1 MSEQT
6 KTKKKITWKNPLALW
21 GASGGNYEVP
31 TITHKD
37 PSEIW
42 EKTKSFK
49 VPKQKLEDFIM
60 NINHQIMDL
69 NCGIEL
75 GGGQLEGQ
83 SFGPRG
89 CTIGKV

>member
-42 EKTKSFK
+42 EKTKSFI
-49 VPKQKLEDFIM
+49 VPITK
-60 NINHQIMDL
+60 
-69 NCGIEL
+69 
-75 GGGQLEGQ
+75 
-83 SFGPRG
+83 
-89 CTIGKV
+89 IGRFHYFVN